1 MRPVDASHLCL
12 VKFLLIRAVIH
23 WVIFLPSFKCRDIGM
38 DCPFEASAPSREELM
53 AKITEH
59 ANKVHHLNP
68 PPADLVE
75 KIKKAIEE

>member
-1 MRPVDASHLCL
+1 MSKLALSKVFIDICDYTLGD
-12 VKFLLIRAVIH
+12 
-23 WVIFLPSFKCRDIGM
+23 FLPSFKCRDIGM

-75 KIKKAIEE
+75 KIKKAIKK

>member
-1 MRPVDASHLCL
+1 MGTLVRS
-12 VKFLLIRAVIH
+12 VKFLSTWEYTIVGG
-23 WVIFLPSFKCRDIGM
+23 FLPSFKCRDIGM

-59 ANKVHHLNP
+59 ANKVHNLNP

-75 KIKKAIEE
+75 KIKKAIKE

>member
-1 MRPVDASHLCL
+1 MGKLALGKVFIDICDYTLG
-12 VKFLLIRAVIH
+12 V
-23 WVIFLPSFKCRDIGM
+23 FLPSFKCRDTGT

-75 KIKKAIEE
+75 KIKKAIKK

>member
-1 MRPVDASHLCL
+1 MLSKVFIDTRGYTIGD
-12 VKFLLIRAVIH
+12 
-23 WVIFLPSFKCRDIGM
+23 FLPSFKCRDIGM

-59 ANKVHHLNP
+59 ANKVHNLNP

-75 KIKKAIEE
+75 KIKKAIKK

>member
-1 MRPVDASHLCL
+1 MLSKVFIDTRGYTIGD
-12 VKFLLIRAVIH
+12 
-23 WVIFLPSFKCRDIGM
+23 FLPSFKCRDIGM

-59 ANKVHHLNP
+59 ADKVHHLNP

-75 KIKKAIEE
+75 KIKKAIKE

>member
-1 MRPVDASHLCL
+1 VLSKVFIGTRGYTLGD
-12 VKFLLIRAVIH
+12 
-23 WVIFLPSFKCRDIGM
+23 FLPSFKCRDIGM

-59 ANKVHHLNP
+59 ADKVHHLNP

-75 KIKKAIEE
+75 KIKKAIKE

>member
-1 MRPVDASHLCL
+1 
-12 VKFLLIRAVIH
+12 
-23 WVIFLPSFKCRDIGM
+23 M

-59 ANKVHHLNP
+59 ANKVHNLNP

-75 KIKKAIEE
+75 KIKKAIKE

>member
-1 MRPVDASHLCL
+1 MLSKVFIDTRGYTLGD
-12 VKFLLIRAVIH
+12 
-23 WVIFLPSFKCRDIGM
+23 FLPSFKCRDIGM

-75 KIKKAIEE
+75 KIKKAIKE

>member
-1 MRPVDASHLCL
+1 MLSKVFIDTNRYMIGD
-12 VKFLLIRAVIH
+12 
-23 WVIFLPSFKCRDIGM
+23 FLPSFKCRDIGM

-75 KIKKAIEE
+75 KIKKAIKK